1 MVSVSSASLLYC
13 LAALYQTVAACHK
26 MESQME
32 GGNIQQENAIEEL
45 VPNIPAV
52 HSVTQATRG
61 CDSTICQPFTAQ
73 HLLYMHVPHA

>member
-13 LAALYQTVAACHK
+13 LAALYQTVAGQK

-32 GGNIQQENAIEEL
+32 VGNIQQENAIEEL